1 MIFKLLVGQW
11 ENNIELLTRLNSIY
25 KLGTLSG
32 GNGWLWFNFWIAR
45 SSYLSKLEKPK
56 MTKYAC
62 YYEDWLGRT
71 VLNETNRK
79 WSKCM
84 ARC

>member
-32 GNGWLWFNFWIAR
+32 GNGWLWFNFGLLRHHIFQ
-45 SSYLSKLEKPK
+45 
-56 MTKYAC
+56 
-62 YYEDWLGRT
+62 
-71 VLNETNRK
+71 N
-79 WSKCM
+79 
-84 ARC
+84 